1 MPIKLRKIMKPALGA
16 VLTVL
21 CGLILWRAAFGEV
34 WIRAS
39 YDYLFRFGS
48 HTVTNDVVLVMMDND
63 SFDNLHQTRN
73 GTWDRALH
81 ARLLNRLAD
90 DGCSLV
96 VLDAFFRTT
105 KDPDEDEALIGAM
118 RRNLTLVLMANRAE
132 TTHPELMADYAVL
145 PAHPFLDAAQ
155 GRWGVAWL
163 EPDLDLI
170 VREHW
175 PDPSPGHYP
184 SLPEAAARVA
194 GARLDDIPQEKWLR
208 YYGRNGAWTRLG
220 YRFALNQ
227 KPGFFRGKTVF
238 IGTEPATPL
247 PSQEPD
253 EFSTPYTRWTGES
266 SGGAEILAT
275 EFLNLMNNDWLR
287 RPAPEF
293 EGAVL
298 ALCGAALGLVLWFPT
313 GRVRIVVAVAVAL
326 IAGLGA
332 ILATH
337 YSNYWF
343 PWMLVVG
350 GQLPVALA
358 YAYAVPRRK
367 RIPAG
372 VVATASEGASHTAVD
387 LPPEIADYTPF
398 HPPFGRGAYGRV
410 WLAKNAVGQ
419 WQALKVVYASNFSEA
434 GPYEREFNGVS
445 RYKPVSDKN
454 PNLLRVDFVG
464 TKRPDYF
471 YYVMELGDSL
481 VPDWQSNPSTYK
493 PRDLISERK
502 NAPGGKLPVRD
513 CVRMGLTLAD
523 GLDFL
528 HRQGLTHRD
537 IKPQNVIFVNG
548 QPKLADIGLIA
559 EIRPPEEEHTYV
571 GTIGYMP
578 PPPERPGTAQ
588 ADIYALGM
596 MLYVLG
602 TGKQP
607 VSFPE
612 LSTTLAEGTGFMEFI
627 PLNSVILT
635 ACQPDPAQRY
645 ATAADFHRA
654 LQDVLKTLDSSGADQ
669 NKP

>member
-1 MPIKLRKIMKPALGA
+1 MPLKLRKIMKPALSA

-21 CGLILWRAAFGEV
+21 CGLILWRAAFGEA

-63 SFDNLHQTRN
+63 SFDSLHQDRN

-90 DGCSLV
+90 DGCSMV
-96 VLDAFFRTT
+96 VLDAFFRGI
-105 KDPDEDEALIGAM
+105 KDPDKDEALIEAM
-118 RRNLTLVLMANRAE
+118 RRNRTLVLMADRAE

-145 PAHPFLDAAQ
+145 PANSFLDAAK

-163 EPDLDLI
+163 QPDLDLI
-170 VREHW
+170 VRQHW

-184 SLPEAAARVA
+184 SLPEAAARAA
-194 GARLDDIPQEKWLR
+194 GARLDDMPQEKWLR
-208 YYGRNGAWTRLG
+208 YYGRDGAWTRLG

-227 KPGFFRGKTVF
+227 KPGYFLGKTVF
-238 IGTEPATPL
+238 IGIEPATPR
-247 PSQEPD
+247 PSQERD
-253 EFSTPYTRWTGES
+253 EFSTPYTRWTGAS

-275 EFLNLMNNDWLR
+275 AFLNLMNNDWLR
-287 RPAPEF
+287 RPTIEF

-298 ALCGAALGLVLWFPT
+298 ALCGAGLGFSLWFIT
-313 GRVRIVVAVAVAL
+313 GRIRIVLAVAVAV
-326 IAGLGA
+326 IATLGA

-350 GQLPVALA
+350 AQLPVALA
-358 YAYAVPRRK
+358 YAYAVPRFQPM
-367 RIPAG
+367 PAKG
-372 VVATASEGASHTAVD
+372 LSSGPAPTASTAVD
-387 LPPEIADYTPF
+387 LPPEMAEYTPF

-410 WLAKNAVGQ
+410 WLAKNAIGQ

-434 GPYEREFNGVS
+434 GPYDREFNGVS

-454 PNLLRVDFVG
+454 PSLLRVDFVS

-471 YYVMELGDSL
+471 YYVMELGDSI

-493 PRDLISERK
+493 PRDLMNERK
-502 NAPGGKLPVRD
+502 NAPRGRLPVRD
-513 CVRMGLTLAD
+513 CVRIGLTLAD
-523 GLDFL
+523 GLGFL

-596 MLYVLG
+596 MLFVLG

-607 VSFPE
+607 SFFPE
-612 LSTTLAEGTGFMEFI
+612 ISTTLAEGTGFMEFI

-645 ATAADFHRA
+645 ATAADLQRA
-654 LQDVLKTLDSSGADQ
+654 LQDVLETLDSWAAGPG
-669 NKP
+669 KT